1 MYKQTTYKSIFIISL
16 IILTLSSCSQY
27 QKLLKSDDVMLK
39 KDKAIEYFEKGDY
52 SKSLGLLTDIIPAFR
67 GTSHAE
73 ELNYY
78 FALAHYNMGDY
89 MMAAHYFKSFTQG
102 FPRSEHNEE
111 FNFLSA
117 YSKYLLSPRPSLDQ
131 TPTREA
137 MNELQQFAN
146 KYPDSEKIEQV
157 NTLIDELRQKLEKK
171 AYDSAQLYFDLG
183 DYMAAVRSFKN
194 LIRDFPDT
202 EYREEAMF
210 LIIRSHFLYAENSI
224 REKQSE
230 RYLEVVDAY
239 DTFIKRFPD
248 SSYLDDAAKMNI
260 KALEQIE
267 VLDNVA
273 VIKK

>member
-1 MYKQTTYKSIFIISL
+1 MYKQTSFKSNFIIIL
-16 IILTLSSCSQY
+16 VILTLSSCSQY

-39 KDKAIEYFEKGDY
+39 KEKAIEYFEKEDY
-52 SKSLGLLTDIIPAFR
+52 SRSLGLLTDIIPAFR

-89 MMAAHYFKSFTQG
+89 TMAAHYFKSFTES

-137 MNELQQFAN
+137 INELQQFAN
-146 KYPDSEKIEQV
+146 KYPESEKIEEV
-157 NTLIDELRQKLEKK
+157 NELIDELRLKLEKK
-171 AYDSAQLYFDLG
+171 NYDSAKLYYNLG

-194 LIRDFPDT
+194 LINDFPDT
-202 EYREEAMF
+202 EFREEAMF
-210 LIIRSHFLYAENSI
+210 LIMRAHFLYAENSV
-224 REKQSE
+224 REKQLE
-230 RYLEVVDAY
+230 RYTNVVEAY
-239 DTFIKRFPD
+239 EDLIKRYPE
-248 SSYLDDAAKMNI
+248 SSYLDDAEQMNARAI
-260 KALEQIE
+260 KQIE
-267 VLDNVA
+267 LLDDSV

>member
-1 MYKQTTYKSIFIISL
+1 MYKQVNFKGIFIITLL
-16 IILTLSSCSQY
+16 ILALSSCSQY

-39 KDKAIEYFEKGDY
+39 KEKAIEYFEKEDY
-52 SKSLGLLTDIIPAFR
+52 SRSLGLLTDIIPAFR

-89 MMAAHYFKSFTQG
+89 MMASHYFKSFTQG

-137 MNELQQFAN
+137 INELQQFAN
-146 KYPDSEKIEQV
+146 KYPESEKIEQV
-157 NTLIDELRQKLEKK
+157 NTLIDELRLKLEKK
-171 AYDSAQLYFDLG
+171 AYESAKLYFNLA

-194 LIRDFPDT
+194 LIRDYPDT
-202 EYREEAMF
+202 EFREEAMF
-210 LIIRSHFLYAENSI
+210 LIIRSHFLFAENSI
-224 REKQSE
+224 REKQLE
-230 RYLEVVDAY
+230 RYTNVVEAY

-248 SSYLDDAAKMNI
+248 SSYLDNAAQMNT
-260 KALEQIE
+260 KAMEQIKL
-267 VLDNVA
+267 LDNVI

>member
-230 RYLEVVDAY
+230 RYLHAVEAY
-239 DTFIKRFPD
+239 DNFIKRFPD

-273 VIKK
+273 VIEK